1 MVGVA
6 VATKRPQDARW
17 IVMRWEGEAPEPV
30 ASAPTFDTA
39 CLMMVVAWSKGIMAR
54 IIPNPE
60 CVLRA
65 LGAWDQDG
73 ASEAYA
79 EMWRLILDERAKWGT
94 V

>member
-1 MVGVA
+1 M
-6 VATKRPQDARW
+6 KRPQDARW

-39 CLMMVVAWSKGIMAR
+39 CLMMVAAMSRGLAVR
-54 IIPNPE
+54 LIPNPE

-65 LGAWDQDG
+65 LGLWHQQG
-73 ASEAYA
+73 AAEAYA